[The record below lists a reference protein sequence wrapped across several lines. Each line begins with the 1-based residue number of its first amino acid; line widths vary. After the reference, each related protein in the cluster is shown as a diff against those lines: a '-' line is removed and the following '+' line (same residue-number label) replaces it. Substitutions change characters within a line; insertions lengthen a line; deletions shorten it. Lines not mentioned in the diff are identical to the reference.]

1 MALTSEKI
9 VLAAFG
15 IAEKHGV
22 EALTMRSL
30 AAKLGRRP
38 SSLYNHID
46 GRVDLI
52 ERMRA
57 LIVEEIDTASFA
69 TKSWDEALIDWAE
82 SYLAAFAQRPNCIRL
97 LATTPITDPSVF
109 CMYENVVGALTRA
122 GWRDGDAVAVM
133 RTVEAHVLG
142 SALDLNAP
150 STLLSF
156 EAVPAQLE
164 SLRRSLEPAHLA
176 LAGAE
181 PAFALGIRALVA
193 GLRAR
198 LGTARGGL

>member
-1 MALTSEKI
+1 VVLTSQKI
-9 VLAAFG
+9 VAAAFDL
-15 IAEKHGV
+15 AEKHGV
-22 EALTMRSL
+22 EGLTMRSL

-69 TKSWDEALIDWAE
+69 TKRWDEALIDWAK

-97 LATTPITDPSVF
+97 LATTPITDPSAF
-109 CMYENVVGALTRA
+109 RMYENVVGALTRA
-122 GWRDGDAVAVM
+122 GWSDGDAVAVM

-150 STLLSF
+150 STLLSL
-156 EAVPAQLE
+156 EAVPVQLE
-164 SLRRSLEPAHLA
+164 SLRRSLDPEHLA

-181 PAFALGIRALVA
+181 PAFALGIRALVD
-193 GLRAR
+193 GLRVR
-198 LGTARGGL
+198 LATSQAEA